1 MANVEELLE
10 RDHRL
15 AFERSKL
22 IEDLK
27 FRRDYK
33 ESFKDKP
40 TRLAVIGKNS
50 EILYSNHNCEFELSW
65 QDEGRTLKVFIK

>member
-1 MANVEELLE
+1 MASVEELLE

-33 ESFKDKP
+33 EPFKDKP
-40 TRLAVIGKNS
+40 TRFEVIDKTGRIYVN
-50 EILYSNHNCEFELSW
+50 NNCEFELSW

>member
-1 MANVEELLE
+1 MASVEELLE
-10 RDHRL
+10 REHRL
-15 AFERSKL
+15 AFERAKL

-40 TRLAVIGKNS
+40 TRFEVIDKTGRVYVN
-50 EILYSNHNCEFELSW
+50 NNCEFELSW